1 MIAEPLVAPAVKATE
16 SVPLLGVMEVIVGAA
31 GVCVTSTE
39 DSVEAVNVKGERA
52 LVARSAIAPLLRSRV
67 VDTSM
72 PSVSNSPLAVAT
84 VYLNVAVL
92 ESVSETNV
100 AYFVSAPT
108 VSVRRGLPVTVT
120 DSEKFTVKL
129 SAPAGI
135 YVAFEGADTEE
146 IVGAVRS
153 IVTDGATL
161 FDVGPD
167 WAEPLATEL
176 VDSVRITVP
185 GEQPLTVTV

>member
-1 MIAEPLVAPAVKATE
+1 VKATE
-16 SVPLLGVMEVIVGAA
+16 SVPLLGVIDVTVGAA
-31 GVCVTSTE
+31 GVWATSTE
-39 DSVEAVNVKGERA
+39 VSVGAVKVRGERA

-67 VDTSM
+67 VETAM

-100 AYFVSAPT
+100 AYLVSAPT

-153 IVTDGATL
+153 ITTVFAELTVGGPVEVPVTEFA
-161 FDVGPD
+161 F
-167 WAEPLATEL
+167 
-176 VDSVRITVP
+176 SCRMTVP
-185 GEQPLTVTV
+185 SVQLVRVTV

>member
-1 MIAEPLVAPAVKATE
+1 MAEPLVAPAVKATE
-16 SVPLLGVMEVIVGAA
+16 SVPLLGVMDVIVGAA
-31 GVCVTSTE
+31 GVCATSTE
-39 DSVEAVNVKGERA
+39 VSVGAVKVKGESA

-67 VDTSM
+67 VDTAM

-108 VSVRRGLPVTVT
+108 VSVSRGVPVTVT
-120 DSEKFTVKL
+120 DSEKLTVKL

-153 IVTDGATL
+153 ITTVFAELTVGGPVEVPVTEFA
-161 FDVGPD
+161 FNC
-167 WAEPLATEL
+167 
-176 VDSVRITVP
+176 RITVP
-185 GEQPLTVTV
+185 SVQLVRVTV